1 MSTVINSAPPVPTES
16 KSSRRKK
23 AKAEGSNSASEDA
36 TRSPTTEAGARPTDA
51 ETPVNGAEG
60 SYESPYIKELY
71 KYDMIPGF
79 LHFPVWY

>member
-1 MSTVINSAPPVPTES
+1 MSTVTNSAPTVPTES

-23 AKAEGSNSASEDA
+23 AKADGSNSTSEDA
-36 TRSPTTEAGARPTDA
+36 ARSPTAEAGAKPTGA

-71 KYDMIPGF
+71 KYDKMWN
-79 LHFPVWY
+79 V